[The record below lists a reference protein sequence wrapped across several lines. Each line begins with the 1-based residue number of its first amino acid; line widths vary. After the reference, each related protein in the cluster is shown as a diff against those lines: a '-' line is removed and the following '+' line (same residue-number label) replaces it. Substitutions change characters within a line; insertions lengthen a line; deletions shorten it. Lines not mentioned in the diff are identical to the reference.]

1 MGRPSWHCSS
11 ITTKQPTHT
20 GSLLTGDRASRHS
33 NTGVDGM
40 RSNGAGGVAL
50 GAGGQAGLCE
60 FTGGP
65 PPLTPPGQAQ
75 TLCVCIHRLHG
86 TPGRGPNN
94 TEDTAARELH
104 IFPSEQP
111 GNPFLNM
118 PVGRLPP
125 GVQCRSDGILVM
137 SSGHVLL
144 PPPPLQWPWE
154 DLCFIQIETM

>member
-1 MGRPSWHCSS
+1 MVCALMELGGWRWEQVGRQACVSS
-11 ITTKQPTHT
+11 LEAH
-20 GSLLTGDRASRHS
+20 
-33 NTGVDGM
+33 
-40 RSNGAGGVAL
+40 
-50 GAGGQAGLCE
+50 
-60 FTGGP
+60 P
-65 PPLTPPGQAQ
+65 PYPPGQAQ

-144 PPPPLQWPWE
+144 PSTPAVALGGSLLHSNRNHVESNLPRDRTHPSWPG
-154 DLCFIQIETM
+154 LARLHTIPSL